1 LLVNKE
7 NFNYFK
13 LNGAKVR
20 TLFAL
25 SGYMIKR
32 LSAKVKKFWAA
43 LALLSVEMVI
53 VLGLF
58 GGALILFVYMI
69 RRVFFLHNN
78 LFDDKVFAYLD
89 KHVSPENN
97 QVMVFFT
104 YLGRH
109 EFLIPAN
116 LIIIAYTLFIKK
128 HKWYSI
134 KVPAIALSSLALMFG
149 LKNLFD
155 RNRPLV
161 PLLEEARGL
170 SFPSGHALM
179 SVTFYGLLI
188 YIVFKNVA
196 NKPFKWT
203 LISFLLLLIFTI
215 GFSRIY
221 LRVHYASDVIAGFC
235 VGLLWLV
242 ICVTVLNKLEKYSQR
257 KVNPVLQQPA
267 VAGSKA

>member
-1 LLVNKE
+1 M
-7 NFNYFK
+7 FK
-13 LNGAKVR
+13 R
-20 TLFAL
+20 
-25 SGYMIKR
+25 I
-32 LSAKVKKFWAA
+32 SAGVKKFWAA
-43 LALLSVEMVI
+43 VALLSLEMII

-58 GGALILFVYMI
+58 LGALLLFVTMV
-69 RRVFFLHNN
+69 RRVFFLQNN
-78 LFDDKVFAYLD
+78 RFDDKVFNYLNQ
-89 KHVSPENN
+89 HVNNDNN
-97 QVMVFFT
+97 QLMLFFT
-104 YLGRH
+104 FLGKH

-116 LIIIAYTLFIKK
+116 LILIAYFLFIKK
-128 HKWYSI
+128 HRWYSI

-149 LKNLFD
+149 LKHLFD

-188 YIVFKNVA
+188 YIVFKGFR
-196 NKPFKWT
+196 NKTLKWT
-203 LISFLLLLIFTI
+203 IISLLLLLIFTI

-242 ICVTVLNKLEKYSQR
+242 ICVWVLNMLEQFSR
-257 KVNPVLQQPA
+257 KKVSPIVEQPA
-267 VAGSKA
+267 IEETKTE